1 MRRKLPPTLSLTCFE
16 AAAHTENFALAAQTV
31 NLSASAFSRQIKEL
45 EKHVGLALFTRQRQ
59 RVKLTSTGA
68 MLLAELTPILESLEV
83 TLLGAS
89 NRNNPYGAINI
100 GTYPTLGSRWL
111 MPKISQ
117 LSKQQPKLS
126 FNTITYLDNNQ
137 IDPNL
142 VDIALVQGNPPWPSF
157 RADSLMP
164 ESLIVVAAPT
174 LIKQPVNNAKE
185 LLEQRILQHHT
196 RPASWQI
203 WFDSLG
209 EELPASPLGPLFSQ
223 FEMLINAVI
232 EGLGIA
238 IVPSVLVQKELE
250 DGRLIQAHRYV
261 AQTSSAYYLLTP
273 AVKVGTARIEMLR
286 DWLLT
291 KKG

>member
-1 MRRKLPPTLSLTCFE
+1 MRRKLPSTTSLTCFE
-16 AAAHTENFALAAQTV
+16 AAAHTENFALAAQAV

-45 EKHVGLALFTRQRQ
+45 EKHVGQALFIRQRQ

-111 MPKISQ
+111 MPKLSQ
-117 LSKQQPKLS
+117 LSKQQPQLS
-126 FNTITYLDNNQ
+126 FNTITYLSNEQ

-142 VDIALVQGNPPWPSF
+142 IDIALVQGDPPWTGY
-157 RADSLMP
+157 RADAFMP
-164 ESLIVVAAPT
+164 ESLVVIAAPE
-174 LIKQPVNNAKE
+174 LVNQTQTQAQD
-185 LLEQRILQHHT
+185 LLEQRILQHVT

-203 WFDSLG
+203 WFQSLG
-209 EELPASPLGPLFSQ
+209 EELAVAPLGPLFSQ

-238 IVPSVLVQKELE
+238 IVPKVLVTKELA
-250 DGRLIQAHRYV
+250 DGRLVMAHEHEAV
-261 AQTSSAYYLLTP
+261 TSSAYYLLTP
-273 AVKVGTARIEMLR
+273 RVKVGTARIEMLR
-286 DWLLT
+286 QCLLEVV
-291 KKG
+291 